1 MEDIYTDSFY
11 ASMKDKE
18 NGCRRA
24 AEYVFGLI
32 RPASV
37 VDIGC
42 GTGAWLGLFK
52 ACGAQVHG
60 YDGDYVNREMLVIEQ
75 EEFTPYDLS
84 ETIPVDR
91 RYDMAMSLEVAEHLD
106 AGCVD
111 RFVADLT
118 QISDVVLFSA
128 AIPGQGGDGHV
139 NEQWPDYW
147 QEKFEA
153 NGFVCCDCLRDVFW
167 NMDELNY
174 YYKQNIVLYVNKE
187 KEALI
192 QKLRSM
198 EKRPMM
204 NIVHPITYL
213 KYKSNLELMDFMLNN
228 PGGGYIEKYLKRQ
241 GIHSLSIYGTGRIGK
256 CFYDICQKTEINIP
270 FCIDA
275 RTDYTIGSIP
285 TRTCQDIRD
294 GEVDGIVVASGYHS
308 EEMIKNIGHLQQTKV
323 FSLMELLRMSQEQ
336 DEIVNRE

>member
-1 MEDIYTDSFY
+1 MKGQSIFMEDIYTDSFY

-60 YDGDYVNREMLVIEQ
+60 YDGDYVNRDMLVIEQ

-84 ETIPVDR
+84 EKIPVDR

-106 AGCVD
+106 AGCAD

-118 QISDVVLFSA
+118 QFSDVVLFSA

-192 QKLRSM
+192 QKLSSM

-228 PGGGYIEKYLKRQ
+228 TGGGVYRKISEK
-241 GIHSLSIYGTGRIGK
+241 TG
-256 CFYDICQKTEINIP
+256 NP
-270 FCIDA
+270 
-275 RTDYTIGSIP
+275 
-285 TRTCQDIRD
+285 
-294 GEVDGIVVASGYHS
+294 
-308 EEMIKNIGHLQQTKV
+308 
-323 FSLMELLRMSQEQ
+323 
-336 DEIVNRE
+336 